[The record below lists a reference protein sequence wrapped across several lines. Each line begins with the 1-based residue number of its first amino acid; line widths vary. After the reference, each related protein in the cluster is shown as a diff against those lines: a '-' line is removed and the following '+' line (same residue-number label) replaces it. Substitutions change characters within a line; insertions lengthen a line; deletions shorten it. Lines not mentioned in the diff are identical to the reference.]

1 MGRGRFYI
9 KWSYIIYP
17 IGIYIM
23 ARVKDP
29 SHFIFYYCKG
39 SNSCGS
45 SCSLSCA
52 SSCYYACANA
62 CITSCGQGCGPM
74 SYCGGHC
81 TQSGCGGTCH
91 IGCGASI
98 SSYGYCSSSSC
109 SATGQHYNETG

>member
-29 SHFIFYYCKG
+29 SHFIFYHCKG

-45 SCSLSCA
+45 SCGGN
-52 SSCYYACANA
+52 CYSGCSTNCHSDGCYMTCNNWCYNA
-62 CITSCGQGCGPM
+62 CSLAC
-74 SYCGGHC
+74 SNS
-81 TQSGCGGTCH
+81 SGCSGQ
-91 IGCGASI
+91 CG
-98 SSYGYCSSSSC
+98 SSSC
-109 SATGQHYNETG
+109 SATGRHHNETG